1 MADEEDASADQLLEF
16 ADKLLDLVDEE
27 FSRDAWRILNY
38 GTESSKLK
46 IYKAATMRHCANLL
60 RELAEAGFNG
70 NEMSLRIV
78 GRAHIEAFVYGMY
91 LALGDWEAL
100 NAVAA
105 DSKFYD
111 EALANDLDNWNEW
124 VTERTHKAKRRL
136 RAVRAANAAI
146 VRFNECHP
154 PDQHKSLHPEPH
166 IPRQNVVDY
175 QTTDLRQRLPGVVK
189 AELPLRQLIDQLEGL
204 ARKKGLG
211 SESFQ
216 PIYHVYRV
224 LSGLGT
230 HPTLD
235 VLDSY
240 IDQEPSA
247 TFISARRTPVTGS
260 AFLMTIT
267 NAIYSTALLAEWLS
281 PSRTTEA
288 LEIRRMRSL
297 LEPVDGDTRGWTPGL

>member
-1 MADEEDASADQLLEF
+1 MPRVCPHEQERVTFVKNQRREPPSNP
-16 ADKLLDLVDEE
+16 K
-27 FSRDAWRILNY
+27 SR
-38 GTESSKLK
+38 
-46 IYKAATMRHCANLL
+46 
-60 RELAEAGFNG
+60 
-70 NEMSLRIV
+70 
-78 GRAHIEAFVYGMY
+78 
-91 LALGDWEAL
+91 
-100 NAVAA
+100 
-105 DSKFYD
+105 
-111 EALANDLDNWNEW
+111 
-124 VTERTHKAKRRL
+124 
-136 RAVRAANAAI
+136 
-146 VRFNECHP
+146 
-154 PDQHKSLHPEPH
+154 
-166 IPRQNVVDY
+166 
-175 QTTDLRQRLPGVVK
+175 
-189 AELPLRQLIDQLEGL
+189 
-204 ARKKGLG
+204 
-211 SESFQ
+211 FQ